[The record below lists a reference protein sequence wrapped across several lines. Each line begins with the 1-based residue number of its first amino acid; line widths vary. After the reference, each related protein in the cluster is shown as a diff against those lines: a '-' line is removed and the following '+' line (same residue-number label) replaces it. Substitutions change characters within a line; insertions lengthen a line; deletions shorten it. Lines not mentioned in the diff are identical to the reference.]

1 MIYLKQNAAVRSFLS
16 NERKFSLCLFQTV
29 LLILGF
35 ALSAPSSVSAE
46 GADESSAAVEEIT
59 AFVFESLYAANRGY
73 VYGDYESIHA
83 GLVLL
88 VGGIES
94 GLRVCMIWCVAN

>member
-46 GADESSAAVEEIT
+46 GADESSAEVEEIP
-59 AFVFESLYAANRGY
+59 AFVFESLYAANRGQ
-73 VYGDYESIHA
+73 VYGVYEGSHA
-83 GLVLL
+83 DLVLIVRSEERR
-88 VGGIES
+88 VGRG
-94 GLRVCMIWCVAN
+94 C